1 MTFLLCRNRVEDFAT
16 WKAVFDSH
24 AAAHRDAGLRL
35 VNVWCAVEEPNNIFF
50 VFEVASMAQAREFI
64 ENPDAAKA
72 GAASGVI
79 DGEYHFVESAPG
91 Y

>member
-1 MTFLLCRNRVEDFAT
+1 MTYMLCRNRVEDFAK

-35 VNVWCAVEEPNNIFF
+35 VNVWRCVEEPNNIFF
-50 VFEVASMAQAREFI
+50 VFEVARMSKANEFI
-64 ENPDAAKA
+64 RNPDAAEA